1 MKWTE
6 EHETL
11 MLRELMLVQPWQHRK
26 GSVERGEDL
35 ENLAKSLNNIKEPK
49 FRVSQRSVRDHYI
62 LLEKRFRRKNREEE
76 RASGI
81 SPEESELDELLQ
93 EIVEMFDES
102 DKVVEEK
109 KKKAEEE
116 TTKIEEMRKRS
127 LETFKESAKR
137 STEESQQA
145 LGNAP
150 DKRRRASGSDTMSY
164 LKQKAESDE
173 RLKREKVDVKKKEL
187 DLHIKEQEERQQ
199 QFELMNRQARDMQAM
214 QQQQMQQML
223 QLNSTMMQ
231 QQQQQTQALLEIV
244 RKLAEK

>member
-26 GSVERGEDL
+26 GSVERGEDW

-102 DKVVEEK
+102 DKVVDEK
-109 KKKAEEE
+109 KKK
-116 TTKIEEMRKRS
+116 
-127 LETFKESAKR
+127 
-137 STEESQQA
+137 
-145 LGNAP
+145 P
-150 DKRRRASGSDTMSY
+150 
-164 LKQKAESDE
+164 
-173 RLKREKVDVKKKEL
+173 LKRAQNEAQKSRSRPLE
-187 DLHIKEQEERQQ
+187 
-199 QFELMNRQARDMQAM
+199 
-214 QQQQMQQML
+214 ML
-223 QLNSTMMQ
+223 QTREDGQ
-231 QQQQQTQALLEIV
+231 VDRTPCRI
-244 RKLAEK
+244 